1 MHTSVHTVLWR
12 RCGNVEGSHIRAGIS
27 DECRTAADLLAGAR
41 DVLVI
46 TGAGMSQES
55 GVPTFRDAQTGLW
68 ARYDPMELATPE
80 AFRRHPA
87 RVFGW
92 YAWRLRQVRAA
103 DPHAGH
109 RALTAMQRHFQR
121 LTIVTQNVDGLHRR
135 AGSRDVV
142 ELHGSLETFHCA
154 ERGHPYDADKVM
166 AAAPLE
172 AAELS
177 PPPCPVCGSPIRPG
191 VVWFGETLPLA
202 AMERAWSLAR
212 ECEVLLVVGTSAV
225 VYPAAALPEVAA
237 ARGIDVVEINPEPT
251 PFTPNV
257 TLAWSSTA
265 AVALPQLVHALAARE
280 GSA

>member
-1 MHTSVHTVLWR
+1 MWTG
-12 RCGNVEGSHIRAGIS
+12 CGNVEGSPVQPGVA
-27 DECRTAADLLAGAR
+27 DECRRAVELLAEAR

-103 DPHAGH
+103 QPHAGH
-109 RALTAMQRHFQR
+109 RALAAIERFFPR
-121 LTIVTQNVDGLHRR
+121 LTVVTQNVDGLHRR

-142 ELHGSLETFHCA
+142 ELHGSLEAFRCA
-154 ERGHPYDADKVM
+154 DRGHSYDADDVM
-166 AAAPLE
+166 AMAPEE
-172 AAELS
+172 AAELT
-177 PPPCPVCGSPIRPG
+177 PPGCAACGSPIRPG
-191 VVWFGETLPLA
+191 VVWFGETLPMA
-202 AMERAWSLAR
+202 ALERAWSLVR
-212 ECEVLLVVGTSAV
+212 ECDVLLVVGTSAV

-237 ARGIDVVEINPEPT
+237 ARGIDVIEINPEPT
-251 PFTPNV
+251 PFTPHV
-257 TLAWSSTA
+257 TLAWASTA
-265 AVALPQLVHALAARE
+265 ARALPQLEAMLAGRE
-280 GSA
+280 ERR